1 MPVITRVS
9 NVFLRL
15 RIFLRNS
22 LGMIPIVMNFTRP
35 PDRINVPSA
44 HPFWPSPVLRRRF
57 ALGVALSIAV
67 HVLAGLSTAY
77 GWLNLMPWFGKP
89 EDKPAIVLSARL
101 VTPPPPPVATPV
113 PAKPAVPST
122 RKPAVRTSPRAVM
135 AQTVNPDA
143 APVAASAPPTVDRTP
158 APSAPEP
165 PVAREEPVP
174 APPPKIAKASPFPER
189 ARIEFEMTLESN
201 NYKVWAVQT
210 WEGHDGK
217 YRVLL
222 TAEAKALFFSIGKLT
237 MESSGVIN
245 ADGLRPERYV
255 DERNQRRTIVTYAA
269 NEKSAYVEEPNG
281 NKKTV
286 QLAGQAADVMSLT
299 YDLGFNTEIAIGT
312 PFTLS
317 NRDTVEEIRLVER
330 RDEMLVTDNL
340 TVATRFFDLKR
351 PNGSGGIQVWLAM
364 DKNWLPAKIRI
375 LGRDGAVTL
384 TATKFE
390 INPPAQ

>member
-1 MPVITRVS
+1 
-9 NVFLRL
+9 
-15 RIFLRNS
+15 
-22 LGMIPIVMNFTRP
+22 MISIVMNFTLRP
-35 PDRINVPSA
+35 DPIPPPAAN
-44 HPFWPSPVLRRRF
+44 PFWPSPVLRRRF
-57 ALGVALSIAV
+57 ALGVALSVAV

-89 EDKPAIVLSARL
+89 EEKPAIVLSARL
-101 VTPPPPPVATPV
+101 VTPPPAPVAAPI
-113 PAKPAVPST
+113 PAKPVVPSP
-122 RKPAVRTSPRAVM
+122 RRPAVRSSPNAVM
-135 AQTVNPDA
+135 AQAVQSDA
-143 APVAASAPPTVDRTP
+143 FPVTAPAQPTVDRTP
-158 APSAPEP
+158 APATPELP
-165 PVAREEPVP
+165 AAREEPAP
-174 APPPKIAKASPFPER
+174 APPPKMSKASPFPER

-210 WEGHDGK
+210 WEGRDGK

-222 TAEAKALFFSIGKLT
+222 TAEARALFFSIGKLT
-237 MESSGVIN
+237 MESAGVISS
-245 ADGLRPERYV
+245 DGLRPERYV
-255 DERNQRRTIVTYAA
+255 DERNQRRTTVTYAA
-269 NEKSAYVEEPNG
+269 NEKSAYIEEPNG

-299 YDLGFNTEIAIGT
+299 YDLGFNADLAIGA

-317 NRDTVEEIRLVER
+317 NRDTVEEIRLVEK
-330 RDEMLVTDNL
+330 RDEMLVSDTL
-340 TVATRFFDLKR
+340 TLATRFFDLKR